1 MPERGLSASPKR
13 RPEAET
19 RTRTPAP
26 FSNMRPTCATGGAIG
41 SFRYSTSPDAVCWRS
56 VRKGAANS
64 GRTRM
69 SLPVAR
75 SISAQVVLA
84 STFTFPSAP
93 VNRTCRSN
101 RAPCGGSLTQVSAV
115 TVSPADRLALLGR
128 RDPLPLRARHLLDP
142 LHPHRIVDVAELVDV
157 GLGRGDGVGQAGH
170 QLSTPNCHSTK
181 ACSSAASYKLSN
193 RTDLPPCP
201 APMLVL
207 SSSTLS
213 SVLVARSFAAHLAG
227 SQ

>member
-1 MPERGLSASPKR
+1 MP
-13 RPEAET
+13 
-19 RTRTPAP
+19 
-26 FSNMRPTCATGGAIG
+26 I
-41 SFRYSTSPDAVCWRS
+41 D
-56 VRKGAANS
+56 
-64 GRTRM
+64 
-69 SLPVAR
+69 
-75 SISAQVVLA
+75 
-84 STFTFPSAP
+84 PSAWWRLAHP
-93 VNRTCRSN
+93 GF
-101 RAPCGGSLTQVSAV
+101 GGHCLPRRLIAAIIDLVPSHD
-115 TVSPADRLALLGR
+115 PDHRLALLGR
-128 RDPLPLRARHLLDP
+128 RDRLPMRDCDLLDP

-193 RTDLPPCP
+193 RPDLPPCP

-213 SVLVARSFAAHLAG
+213 SVLVARSFAAQLAG